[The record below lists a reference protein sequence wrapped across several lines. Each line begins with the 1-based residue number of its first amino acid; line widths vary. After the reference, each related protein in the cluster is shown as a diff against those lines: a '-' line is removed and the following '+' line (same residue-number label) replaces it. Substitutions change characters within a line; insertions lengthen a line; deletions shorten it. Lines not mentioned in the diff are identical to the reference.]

1 MYSFV
6 DDGGTQVT
14 QVGENFI
21 PGPEANA
28 AIAELFGYQAEVRD
42 GQAFIFTYEPCGV
55 PTQAPQWMPGYDYC
69 GDCAVTTE
77 LIEFKGRV
85 PYVKPLRKEPGQ
97 RKPRY
102 VCFFDHEGGIA
113 VTKPFMQESHA
124 LAAALHFIMS
134 EVSHE

>member
-1 MYSFV
+1 MYSLA

-14 QVGENFI
+14 QVGESFI

-42 GQAFIFTYEPCGV
+42 GQAFVFSYELGGA
-55 PTQAPQWMPGYDYC
+55 PTQAPQWLLCRDYC
-69 GDCAVTTE
+69 GDSVGTAE

-85 PYVKPLRKEPGQ
+85 PYVKPLRKEAGQ
-97 RKPRY
+97 RKQRY
-102 VCFFDHEGGIA
+102 VCLFDHESGVA

-134 EVSHE
+134 ENKS